1 MCRHSFTEHKHMH
14 RDRMDYLL
22 DIIFN
27 DLMSIVGFTSYFI
40 FTLIKSGYVR
50 HKDLPDAIQNQ

>member
-1 MCRHSFTEHKHMH
+1 
-14 RDRMDYLL
+14 MDYLL